1 MLARIFEPEAFGI
14 THTKK
19 QPPDPLKTIGVDCN
33 GSFESDKKD
42 NEHNGGSQI
51 SKAKRSKD
59 GQDELPSRL
68 KGVVFCRNG

>member
-14 THTKK
+14 AHTKK

-42 NEHNGGSQI
+42 NEHNWNLLRLQATSALFETPTETQ
-51 SKAKRSKD
+51 SL
-59 GQDELPSRL
+59 QPSHG
-68 KGVVFCRNG
+68 K